1 MKGLLSDHLFNL
13 TKQQNVRSAVDLYVC
28 TTKAVKL
35 AHKVCDECENG
46 RLPFMYRAAF
56 DEFVAISESLR
67 VNTILGYLDG
77 PLEDLLTEDMD
88 AVLARIHQCAIGYR
102 LRIGRGLCD
111 VAPFGT
117 LVESILAHEHLF
129 PVRESDIPFHLV

>member
-1 MKGLLSDHLFNL
+1 
-13 TKQQNVRSAVDLYVC
+13 
-28 TTKAVKL
+28 
-35 AHKVCDECENG
+35 
-46 RLPFMYRAAF
+46 MYHAAF

-67 VNTILGYLDG
+67 VNSILGYLDG

-88 AVLARIHQCAIGYR
+88 AVLAQIHQCAISYH
-102 LRIGRGLCD
+102 LQIGRGLCD

-129 PVRESDIPFHLV
+129 PVCESDIPFHLVRYLNHFSWLERTTRYISFTTLQTSPLSLLIL